1 MIASAKWHTST
12 SVQIFWNVCKAHLLL
27 RLSSE
32 NGFEGR
38 LTLDLPRSTFQDV
51 GDATG
56 EGDTSPSS
64 FDSRSRLLDLDSRG
78 GERLGDFAGRD
89 MVRQREEWACV

>member
-1 MIASAKWHTST
+1 MST
-12 SVQIFWNVCKAHLLL
+12 WIQIFWNVYKAHLLL

-56 EGDTSPSS
+56 EGDTSPSA
-64 FDSRSRLLDLDSRG
+64 FDLDTRG
-78 GERLGDFAGRD
+78 GDRLGDFGGRD
-89 MVRQREEWACV
+89 MGFEGDRMGVPLNRAWGSWP